1 MTLSDPALQLACAL
15 LVLLAPV
22 GVLLGL
28 GRVERR
34 QAAVAVAGGV
44 AGAVAS
50 LLGDALAGPFTD
62 PPARIL
68 DAAIAAAVTAT
79 LASLAAR
86 RLGPLGGVVLAGA
99 WTALVYQPVVA
110 AVIGEF
116 PTLVQATLGAVDF
129 AGALATHVA
138 LGGALLVVHLLP
150 APALV
155 GAAGVDTR
163 GMGWRRA
170 VLAAALVLVAA
181 SAWFVGVERVVDA
194 ATPRLLLNGVL
205 GIALATT
212 LWLLVER
219 IGWARVTP
227 SGAVAGAWAGWAAVG
242 IGAPFL
248 APPAL
253 VAAAVLG
260 GAIGSVLSGAGAR
273 EAPGSAPRRSWT
285 VGVLGAT
292 AAGGVVTALLAD
304 GFGLAATGTLLLAG
318 AELAAV
324 LAIGALSAIGG
335 LLCWLLAR
343 AVKAVAGALSRSR
356 SRSAAARVPRG

>member
-68 DAAIAAAVTAT
+68 DAALAAAVTAT

-86 RLGPLGGVVLAGA
+86 RLGPLGGVVLAVA

-110 AVIGEF
+110 SVIGEF

-155 GAAGVDTR
+155 AAGEVDAR
-163 GMGWRRA
+163 GVGWRRA
-170 VLAAALVLVAA
+170 VLAAALVLVAG

-273 EAPGSAPRRSWT
+273 EAPGAPRRSWT

-324 LAIGALSAIGG
+324 LAIGALSALGG
-335 LLCWLLAR
+335 LLCWSLAR
-343 AVKAVAGALSRSR
+343 AAMAVAVAFSRSR